1 VTKSR
6 SWAHNALISVFM
18 PLITGT
24 VCAAGESLL
33 PPGTQSR
40 PLRNTLRV
48 MTDSQAPEKT
58 GTARTTGTN
67 PLAPAP
73 AGARTAADVVTP
85 ELVAQ
90 LTKGVVGS
98 GRTANHTPFTGEKLA
113 DLPESTPEDV
123 EKAYVRARAAQA
135 VWAQVPVRERAAV
148 LLRFHDL
155 VLQRQA
161 EVLDLIQLETGK
173 ARLHAHEE
181 VQAVAVAARHYGRK
195 APAYLKPKRHTG
207 AVPTLTKVVELRH
220 PRGVVGQIAPW
231 NYPLELSVGDAIPAF
246 VAGNAV
252 VMKPDTETCLTAL
265 WARDLLVEAGLP
277 AEVFQVVLG
286 EGPVIGPEVVR
297 HADYVSFTGSTRTG
311 REVAQGAAARL
322 VGVSLELGGKNAML
336 VLEDADM
343 EKAAAGAVRACFS
356 SAGQLC
362 ISIERLYVHESI
374 ADAFLE
380 RFAARTKAMR
390 LGTSLAY
397 GADMGSLVGDRQL
410 ETVTRH
416 VDEAV
421 AKGAKVVAGGV
432 ARPDI
437 GPYFYEPTILD
448 GVTEPMAVCNEETF
462 GPVVSVYRFKDEEAA
477 IDEANATAYGLNAS
491 VWTKDG
497 RRGRAVAARL
507 RAGTVNVN
515 EGYASAYG
523 SVQSPMG
530 GMKDSGL
537 GRRHGSEGILKY
549 TEAQTVAQQRVLPMA
564 PSFGMDDE
572 KYAQFMSTSLK
583 AMKAL
588 RLR

>member
-1 VTKSR
+1 
-6 SWAHNALISVFM
+6 
-18 PLITGT
+18 
-24 VCAAGESLL
+24 
-33 PPGTQSR
+33 
-40 PLRNTLRV
+40 
-48 MTDSQAPEKT
+48 MTDSQATPT
-58 GTARTTGTN
+58 STRTN
-67 PLAPAP
+67 PVAAAPS
-73 AGARTAADVVTP
+73 GARTAADVVTP
-85 ELVAQ
+85 EVVAK
-90 LTKGVVGS
+90 LTRGVAGS
-98 GRTANHTPFTGEKLA
+98 GRTANHTPFTGDKLA
-113 DLPESTPEDV
+113 DLPESTPDDV
-123 EKAYVRARAAQA
+123 AGAFARARAAQPA
-135 VWAQVPVRERAAV
+135 WAATPARQRAAV

-155 VLQRQA
+155 VLARQA

-195 APAYLKPKRHTG
+195 APAYLRPRRHTG
-207 AVPTLTKVVELRH
+207 VVPTLTKVTELRQ

-231 NYPLELSVGDAIPAF
+231 NYPFELSVGDALPAF
-246 VAGNAV
+246 VSGNAV
-252 VMKPDTETCLTAL
+252 VMKPDTETALTAL
-265 WARDLLVEAGLP
+265 WARDLLIEAGLP

-286 EGPVIGPEVVR
+286 EGPVVGPEVVK

-336 VLEDADM
+336 VLRDADV

-362 ISIERLYVHESI
+362 ISIERLYVHESV
-374 ADAFLE
+374 ADAFVE

-390 LGTSLAY
+390 LGNSLAY
-397 GADMGSLVGDRQL
+397 GADMGSLVGERQL

-416 VDEAV
+416 VEEAV
-421 AKGAKVVAGGV
+421 AKGARLVAGGV

-437 GPYFYEPTILD
+437 GPLFYEPTILD
-448 GVTEPMAVCNEETF
+448 GVEAPMAVCTEETF
-462 GPVVSVYRFKDEEAA
+462 GPVVSVYRFTDE
-477 IDEANATAYGLNAS
+477 DEVIETANATPYGLNSS
-491 VWTKDG
+491 VWTKDS
-497 RRGRAVAARL
+497 RRGHEVAARL
-507 RAGTVNVN
+507 RTGTVNIN
-515 EGYASAYG
+515 EGYAPAYG

-549 TEAQTVAQQRVLPMA
+549 TEAQTVAQQRILPLA

-572 KYAQFMSTSLK
+572 KYAAFMSRSLK

>member
-1 VTKSR
+1 
-6 SWAHNALISVFM
+6 
-18 PLITGT
+18 
-24 VCAAGESLL
+24 
-33 PPGTQSR
+33 
-40 PLRNTLRV
+40 
-48 MTDSQAPEKT
+48 MTDSQAPDL
-58 GTARTTGTN
+58 TGTN

-73 AGARTAADVVTP
+73 EGVRTAADVVTP

-98 GRTANHTPFTGEKLA
+98 GRTANHTPFTGDKLA
-113 DLPESTPEDV
+113 DLPESGPEDV
-123 EKAYVRARAAQA
+123 RRAFEAARAAQA
-135 VWAQVPVRERAAV
+135 AWERTPVRQRAAV

-155 VLQRQA
+155 LLERQG
-161 EVLDLIQLETGK
+161 EVLDLVQLETGK

-195 APAYLKPKRHTG
+195 APGYLRPKRHTG
-207 AVPTLTKVVELRH
+207 AVPTLTKVSELRH

-231 NYPLELSVGDAIPAF
+231 NYPLELSVGDALPAF

-265 WARDLLVEAGLP
+265 WARDLLIEAGLP
-277 AEVFQVVLG
+277 ADVFQVVLG
-286 EGPVIGPEVVR
+286 EGPVVGPELVR

-336 VLEDADM
+336 VLDDADI

-374 ADAFLE
+374 ADTFLE
-380 RFAARTKAMR
+380 RFAARTRAMR
-390 LGTSLAY
+390 LGNSLAY
-397 GADMGSLVGDRQL
+397 GAEMGSLAGERQL
-410 ETVTRH
+410 KAVERH
-416 VDEAV
+416 VEDAV

-437 GPYFYEPTILD
+437 GPYFFEPTILD
-448 GVTEPMAVCNEETF
+448 GVEDSMAVCDEETF
-462 GPVVSVYRFKDEEAA
+462 GPVVSVYRFGTDDEAVER
-477 IDEANATAYGLNAS
+477 ANATPYGLNAS
-491 VWTKDG
+491 VWTTSA
-497 RRGRAVAARL
+497 RRGLDVASRL
-507 RAGTVNVN
+507 RTGTVNVN
-515 EGYASAYG
+515 EGYAPAYG

-549 TEAQTVAQQRVLPMA
+549 TEAQTVARQRLLPMA
-564 PSFGMDDE
+564 PSLGMDDE
-572 KYAQFMSTSLK
+572 KYAQFMSRSLRL
-583 AMKAL
+583 MKAF
-588 RLR
+588 RFR

>member
-1 VTKSR
+1 
-6 SWAHNALISVFM
+6 
-18 PLITGT
+18 
-24 VCAAGESLL
+24 
-33 PPGTQSR
+33 
-40 PLRNTLRV
+40 
-48 MTDSQAPEKT
+48 MTDSQAISKD
-58 GTARTTGTN
+58 RTDKTGTN
-67 PLAPAP
+67 PVAPAP
-73 AGARTAADVVTP
+73 QGARTAADVVTP

-90 LTKGVVGS
+90 LTKGVAGS

-123 EKAYVRARAAQA
+123 TGAFERARAAQA
-135 VWAQVPVRERAAV
+135 VWAKVPARQRAAV

-155 VLQRQA
+155 VLARQA

-207 AVPTLTKVVELRH
+207 AVPTLTKVTELRQ

-231 NYPLELSVGDAIPAF
+231 NYPLELSVGDALPAF
-246 VAGNAV
+246 VSGNAV

-265 WARDLLVEAGLP
+265 WARDLLIEAGLP

-286 EGPVIGPEVVR
+286 EGPVVGPELVK

-336 VLEDADM
+336 VLADADID
-343 EKAAAGAVRACFS
+343 KAAAGAVRACFS

-374 ADAFLE
+374 ADAFVE
-380 RFAARTKAMR
+380 RFATRTKAMR
-390 LGTSLAY
+390 LGKSLAY
-397 GADMGSLVGDRQL
+397 GADMGSLVGERQL

-421 AKGAKVVAGGV
+421 AKGAKLVAGGV

-437 GPYFYEPTILD
+437 GPYFFEPTILD
-448 GVTEPMAVCNEETF
+448 GVEAPMAVCNEETF
-462 GPVVSVYRFKDEEAA
+462 GPVVSIYRFTDE
-477 IDEANATAYGLNAS
+477 DEAIALANGTPYGLNSS
-491 VWTKDG
+491 VWTKDA
-497 RRGRAVAARL
+497 RRGHDVASRL
-507 RAGTVNVN
+507 RTGTVNIN
-515 EGYASAYG
+515 EGYAPAYG

-549 TEAQTVAQQRVLPMA
+549 TEAQTVAHQRIMPMA
-564 PSFGMDDE
+564 PSFGMTDE
-572 KYAQFMSTSLK
+572 KYAAFMSRSLK
-583 AMKAL
+583 AMKTF

>member
-1 VTKSR
+1 
-6 SWAHNALISVFM
+6 
-18 PLITGT
+18 
-24 VCAAGESLL
+24 
-33 PPGTQSR
+33 
-40 PLRNTLRV
+40 
-48 MTDSQAPEKT
+48 MTDSQAPSENAEQ
-58 GTARTTGTN
+58 TARTGTN
-67 PLAPAP
+67 PLAAAP
-73 AGARTAADVVTP
+73 DGARTATDVVTP

-90 LTKGVVGS
+90 LTRGVVGS

-123 EKAYVRARAAQA
+123 ATAFERARAAQE
-135 VWAQVPVRERAAV
+135 VWAKTPVRQRAAV

-155 VLQRQA
+155 VLARQA

-195 APAYLKPKRHTG
+195 APSYLKPKGHTG
-207 AVPTLTKVVELRH
+207 AVPTLTKVTELRQ

-231 NYPLELSVGDAIPAF
+231 NYPLELSVGDALPAF

-265 WARDLLVEAGLP
+265 WARDLLIEAGLP
-277 AEVFQVVLG
+277 PEVFQVVLG
-286 EGPVIGPEVVR
+286 EGPVVGPELVK

-311 REVAQGAAARL
+311 REVAQGAPARL

-336 VLEDADM
+336 VLQDADV

-374 ADAFLE
+374 ADTFLE

-397 GADMGSLVGDRQL
+397 GADMGSLAGERQL
-410 ETVTRH
+410 ESVTRH

-421 AKGAKVVAGGV
+421 AKGAKLVAGGV

-437 GPYFYEPTILD
+437 GPYFFEPTILD
-448 GVTEPMAVCNEETF
+448 GVEAPMAICTEETF
-462 GPVVSVYRFKDEEAA
+462 GPVVSIYRFTDE
-477 IDEANATAYGLNAS
+477 DEVIAQANATAYGLNSS
-491 VWTKDG
+491 VWTKDAG
-497 RRGRAVAARL
+497 RGHEVAARL
-507 RAGTVNVN
+507 RTGTVNIN
-515 EGYASAYG
+515 EGYAPAYG

-549 TEAQTVAQQRVLPMA
+549 TEAQTVAHQRVMPMA
-564 PSFGMDDE
+564 PSFGMSDE
-572 KYAQFMSTSLK
+572 KYAQFMTRSLSI
-583 AMKAL
+583 MKRL
-588 RLR
+588 RLK

>member
-1 VTKSR
+1 
-6 SWAHNALISVFM
+6 
-18 PLITGT
+18 
-24 VCAAGESLL
+24 
-33 PPGTQSR
+33 
-40 PLRNTLRV
+40 
-48 MTDSQAPEKT
+48 MTDAHAPEKT
-58 GTARTTGTN
+58 GTAQTGTN

-73 AGARTAADVVTP
+73 QGARTAADVVTP
-85 ELVAQ
+85 ELIAQ

-123 EKAYVRARAAQA
+123 AKAYELARTAQA
-135 VWAQVPVRERAAV
+135 VWAQTPVRQRAAV

-155 VLQRQA
+155 VLERQA

-195 APAYLKPKRHTG
+195 APSYLRPKRHAG
-207 AVPTLTKVVELRH
+207 AMPTLTKVTELRH
-220 PRGVVGQIAPW
+220 PRGVIGQIAPW

-265 WARDLLVEAGLP
+265 WARDLLIEAGLP
-277 AEVFQVVLG
+277 ADVFQVVLG
-286 EGPVIGPEVVR
+286 DGPVVGPEVVR
-297 HADYVSFTGSTRTG
+297 YADYVSFTGSTRTG

-336 VLEDADM
+336 VLEDADI

-362 ISIERLYVHESI
+362 ISIERLYVHESV

-380 RFAARTKAMR
+380 RFAARTRTMR
-390 LGTSLAY
+390 LGRSLAY
-397 GADMGSLVGDRQL
+397 GADMGSLVGERQL

-421 AKGAKVVAGGV
+421 AKGAKVLAGGT

-437 GPYFYEPTILD
+437 GPYFFEPTILD
-448 GVTEPMAVCNEETF
+448 GVETEMSVCTEETF
-462 GPVVSVYRFKDEEAA
+462 GPVVSVYRFKDE
-477 IDEANATAYGLNAS
+477 DEVIERANATAYGLNSS
-491 VWTKDG
+491 VWTKNG
-497 RRGRAVAARL
+497 RRGQEVAARL
-507 RAGTVNVN
+507 RTGTVNIN
-515 EGYASAYG
+515 EGYAPAYG

-549 TEAQTVAQQRVLPMA
+549 TEAQTVAHQRVLPMA
-564 PSFGMDDE
+564 PSLGMDDE
-572 KYAQFMSTSLK
+572 KYAQFMSRSLRL
-583 AMKAL
+583 MKAF
-588 RLR
+588 RFR

>member
-1 VTKSR
+1 
-6 SWAHNALISVFM
+6 
-18 PLITGT
+18 
-24 VCAAGESLL
+24 
-33 PPGTQSR
+33 
-40 PLRNTLRV
+40 
-48 MTDSQAPEKT
+48 MTDSQAP
-58 GTARTTGTN
+58 AAAPAALGTN
-67 PLAPAP
+67 PTAAAP
-73 AGARTAADVVTP
+73 AGARTAADVVTT
-85 ELVAQ
+85 EVVAQ
-90 LTKGVVGS
+90 LTRGVIGS
-98 GRTANHTPFTGEKLA
+98 GRTANHSPFTGEKLA
-113 DLPESTPEDV
+113 ALPESTPEDV
-123 EKAYVRARAAQA
+123 AAAFQRARAAQPA
-135 VWAQVPVRERAAV
+135 WAATPARARAAV

-155 VLQRQA
+155 VLERQA

-195 APAYLKPKRHTG
+195 APSYLKPKRHTG
-207 AVPTLTKVVELRH
+207 VVPTLTKVTELRQ

-231 NYPLELSVGDAIPAF
+231 NYPLELSVGDALPAF
-246 VAGNAV
+246 VSGNAV
-252 VMKPDTETCLTAL
+252 VMKPDTETALTAL
-265 WARDLLVEAGLP
+265 WARDLLIEAGLP

-286 EGPVIGPEVVR
+286 EGPVVGPEVVK

-336 VLEDADM
+336 VLHDADV
-343 EKAAAGAVRACFS
+343 EKAAAGSVRACFS

-374 ADAFLE
+374 ADDFID

-390 LGTSLAY
+390 LGNSLAY
-397 GADMGSLVGDRQL
+397 GADMGSLVGERQL
-410 ETVTRH
+410 ETVKKH
-416 VDEAV
+416 VEEAV
-421 AKGAKVVAGGV
+421 AKGATLVAGGV

-437 GPYFYEPTILD
+437 GPLFYEPTILD
-448 GVTEPMAVCNEETF
+448 GVEAPMAVCTEETF
-462 GPVVSVYRFKDEEAA
+462 GPVVSIYRFTDEDKVVEQ
-477 IDEANATAYGLNAS
+477 ANATSYGLNSS

-497 RRGRAVAARL
+497 RRGHAVAAKL
-507 RAGTVNVN
+507 RTGTVNIN
-515 EGYASAYG
+515 EGYAPAYG

-537 GRRHGSEGILKY
+537 SRRHGSEGILKY
-549 TEAQTVAQQRVLPMA
+549 TEAQTVAQQRLIPLA

-572 KYAQFMSTSLK
+572 KYAAFMSRSLK

>member
-1 VTKSR
+1 MR
-6 SWAHNALISVFM
+6 L
-18 PLITGT
+18 
-24 VCAAGESLL
+24 
-33 PPGTQSR
+33 
-40 PLRNTLRV
+40 TLTP
-48 MTDSQAPEKT
+48 MTDSQAP
-58 GTARTTGTN
+58 AAAPGTN
-67 PLAPAP
+67 PTAAAP

-85 ELVAQ
+85 EVVAQ
-90 LTKGVVGS
+90 LTRGVIGS
-98 GRTANHTPFTGEKLA
+98 GTTANHTPFTGEKLA
-113 DLPESTPEDV
+113 DLPESTPDDV
-123 EKAYVRARAAQA
+123 AEAFARARAAQPA
-135 VWAQVPVRERAAV
+135 WAATPARARAAV

-155 VLQRQA
+155 VLERQA

-181 VQAVAVAARHYGRK
+181 VQAVAVAARHYGRR

-207 AVPTLTKVVELRH
+207 VVPVLTKTTELRQ

-231 NYPLELSVGDAIPAF
+231 NYPFELSVGDALPAF
-246 VAGNAV
+246 VSGNAV
-252 VMKPDTETCLTAL
+252 VMKPDTETALTAL
-265 WARDLLVEAGLP
+265 WARDLLIEAGLP
-277 AEVFQVVLG
+277 AEVFQIVIG
-286 EGPVIGPEVVR
+286 EGPVVGPEVVK

-322 VGVSLELGGKNAML
+322 IGVSLELGGKNAML
-336 VLEDADM
+336 VLHDADI
-343 EKAAAGAVRACFS
+343 EKAAAGAIRACFS

-390 LGTSLAY
+390 LGNSLAY
-397 GADMGSLVGDRQL
+397 GADMGSLVGERQL

-416 VDEAV
+416 VEEAV
-421 AKGAKVVAGGV
+421 AKGATLVAGGV

-437 GPYFYEPTILD
+437 GPLFYEPTILD
-448 GVTEPMAVCNEETF
+448 GVESPMAVCTEETF
-462 GPVVSVYRFKDEEAA
+462 GPVVSIYRFKDE
-477 IDEANATAYGLNAS
+477 DEVVKQANGTPYGLNSS

-497 RRGRAVAARL
+497 KRGHAVAAKL
-507 RAGTVNVN
+507 RTGTVNIN
-515 EGYASAYG
+515 EGYAPAYG

-537 GRRHGSEGILKY
+537 SRRHGSEGILKY
-549 TEAQTVAQQRVLPMA
+549 TEAQTVAQQRLMPLG

-572 KYAQFMSTSLK
+572 KYAALMSRSLK

>member
-1 VTKSR
+1 
-6 SWAHNALISVFM
+6 
-18 PLITGT
+18 
-24 VCAAGESLL
+24 
-33 PPGTQSR
+33 
-40 PLRNTLRV
+40 
-48 MTDSQAPEKT
+48 MTDSQASPT
-58 GTARTTGTN
+58 TTRTPAGTN
-67 PLAPAP
+67 PVAPAP
-73 AGARTAADVVTP
+73 AGARTATDVVTGQ
-85 ELVAQ
+85 LVAQ
-90 LTKGVVGS
+90 LTRGVAGS

-123 EKAYVRARAAQA
+123 ADAFARARAAQRS
-135 VWAQVPVRERAAV
+135 WAATPVRARAAV

-155 VLQRQA
+155 VLARQA

-207 AVPTLTKVVELRH
+207 VVPTLTKVTELRQ

-231 NYPLELSVGDAIPAF
+231 NYPLELSVGDALPAF
-246 VAGNAV
+246 VSGNAV
-252 VMKPDTETCLTAL
+252 VMKPDTETALTAL
-265 WARDLLVEAGLP
+265 WARDLLIEAGLP

-286 EGPVIGPEVVR
+286 EGPVVGPEVVR

-336 VLEDADM
+336 VLHDADV

-390 LGTSLAY
+390 LGRSLAY
-397 GADMGSLVGDRQL
+397 GADMGSLVGERQL

-416 VDEAV
+416 VEEAV
-421 AKGAKVVAGGV
+421 AKGARLIAGGV

-437 GPYFYEPTILD
+437 GPLFYEPTILD
-448 GVTEPMAVCNEETF
+448 GVEAPMAVCTEETF
-462 GPVVSVYRFKDEEAA
+462 GPVVSVYRFTDE
-477 IDEANATAYGLNAS
+477 DEVIERANATPYGLNSS
-491 VWTKDG
+491 VWTKDS
-497 RRGRAVAARL
+497 RRGHEVAARL
-507 RAGTVNVN
+507 GTGTVNIN
-515 EGYASAYG
+515 EGYAPAYG

-549 TEAQTVAQQRVLPMA
+549 TEAQTVAQQRLIPLA

-572 KYAQFMSTSLK
+572 KYAAFMTRSLK

>member
-1 VTKSR
+1 
-6 SWAHNALISVFM
+6 
-18 PLITGT
+18 
-24 VCAAGESLL
+24 
-33 PPGTQSR
+33 
-40 PLRNTLRV
+40 
-48 MTDSQAPEKT
+48 MTDSQAPAT
-58 GTARTTGTN
+58 PLGTN
-67 PLAPAP
+67 PVAPAP
-73 AGARTAADVVTP
+73 SGARTAADVVTP

-90 LTKGVVGS
+90 LTRDVIGS

-123 EKAYVRARAAQA
+123 ATAFERARAAQIA
-135 VWAQVPVRERAAV
+135 WARTPVRRRAAV

-161 EVLDLIQLETGK
+161 EALDLIQLETGK

-181 VQAVAVAARHYGRK
+181 IQAVAVAARHYGRR
-195 APAYLKPKRHTG
+195 AGAYLNPKRHTG
-207 AVPTLTKVVELRH
+207 VVPTLTKVTELRQ

-231 NYPLELSVGDAIPAF
+231 NYPLELSIGDALPAL
-246 VAGNAV
+246 VAGNAL
-252 VMKPDTETCLTAL
+252 VMKPDTETALTAL
-265 WARDLLVEAGLP
+265 WARDLIIEAGLP

-286 EGPVIGPEVVR
+286 EGPVIGPELVK

-311 REVAQGAAARL
+311 REVATGAAARL

-336 VLEDADM
+336 VLHDADV

-362 ISIERLYVHESI
+362 ISIERLYVHEAV
-374 ADAFLE
+374 ADAFVE
-380 RFAARTKAMR
+380 RFAAKTKAMR
-390 LGTSLAY
+390 LGRSLAY
-397 GADMGSLVGDRQL
+397 GAEMGSLVGERQL
-410 ETVTRH
+410 EATRRH

-421 AKGAKVVAGGV
+421 AKGATLVAGGV

-448 GVTEPMAVCNEETF
+448 GVESPMAVCTEETF
-462 GPVVSVYRFKDEEAA
+462 GPVVSLYRFTDENEAV
-477 IDEANATAYGLNAS
+477 ELANSTSYGLNSS

-497 RRGRAVAARL
+497 RRGRALAARL
-507 RAGTVNVN
+507 RTGTVNVN
-515 EGYASAYG
+515 EGFAPAYG

-537 GRRHGSEGILKY
+537 GRRHGAEGILKY
-549 TEAQTVAQQRVLPMA
+549 TEAQTVAHQRLIPLA
-564 PSFGMDDE
+564 PSFGMTDE
-572 KYAQFMSTSLK
+572 KHAAFMTTSLK
-583 AMKAL
+583 LMKAL